1 MSSVKASGPLKLFQ
15 LRSAIRSS
23 FLFAVFG
30 LKMLREG
37 WKMSGSEAAEEM
49 EEVQEDLKKKEAEAE
64 SDSSADVEGGS

>member
-1 MSSVKASGPLKLFQ
+1 ML
-15 LRSAIRSS
+15 RSS

-37 WKMSGSEAAEEM
+37 WKMSASEAAEEM

-64 SDSSADVEGGS
+64 SDSSADVEGGR

>member
-1 MSSVKASGPLKLFQ
+1 MSGHRCRSKQSSKALLNV
-15 LRSAIRSS
+15 LRSS

-64 SDSSADVEGGS
+64 SDSSADVEGGR